1 MLKRAVAAICL
12 LAVSLSCSILSAQ
25 GNKAPEQH
33 GSSLK
38 GTYYKAV
45 VPDTL
50 DLAERARLAVNAI
63 TGAADPHNNYEVFQ
77 CGHCDQQPANFN
89 HNHGGPCIAK
99 AIDVIPRMRRM
110 SGSRQNE
117 DYDVKIVNSML
128 RDVDAN
134 GLWWIKGENRPWR
147 HRFGEKVYWPFPQ
160 GRLIVGL
167 MAWHDYDRNPQ
178 WLPITEK
185 LVEGLHRVA
194 EQNEQRAWFRN
205 TDSPNIEL
213 AGFAESYEKPK
224 PEDRRF
230 QVFMEA
236 APLKGGGSWS
246 VDRVTLEYPDS
257 KRTALDDDF
266 SGDDINKSNWVTIV
280 NADAASIQQTDSS
293 LRFENPASTGY
304 RWNTQIVH
312 SRKSFPA
319 VHQGNGLR
327 MTLHIKGN
335 SNAHYIVG
343 LLPKFEKYP
352 GRETPRPPFGFHQ
365 SAGDGRLLYP
375 LRSDFI
381 VPVDI
386 GGRNSNYAIRITLN
400 EKSGAVWEYDLQDG
414 EGWQTARE
422 TGSVVARRPLSPGEP
437 AVEMQVNGN
446 PLRALSQWYA
456 QTGDKDSRELAA
468 KVARFMTK
476 PGRWGRTAEG
486 PSMAEPYEQA
496 RWQGHFHWF
505 ATGVVGLT
513 DYATTTNDVQ
523 LLRYLKSYYEYSR
536 QFGIVRIGF
545 FPAVISP
552 LDQRRSASQQIY
564 GGPGQNDEGCALA
577 DMIDIALMLS
587 EAGVGDYWDDI
598 DSMVR
603 NHLVEH
609 QMLDRERLEHIV
621 AHSPKFEMRP
631 GIHNT
636 ENVIDRNIGAFASCA
651 EPTKMY
657 AWWTMCCNA
666 NMMLAMH
673 KAWDSIVRF
682 DNGQAQ
688 VNLLLNRASPW
699 VDIDSYLPYEGK
711 VVLKNKQARRMSV
724 RMPLWVDR
732 KAVRCQVNGD
742 EIPPRWLGRQLQI
755 EDLQANDTITIAF
768 PMVETTERHTERTY
782 GTTFTCHF
790 KGNTLI
796 DISPRPEEFSLK
808 RISSDDGAFTEL
820 NKEMAYPLYQREHLE
835 ANKARTREVTRYVH
849 QH

>member
-1 MLKRAVAAICL
+1 MLNRTVSVIGL
-12 LAVSLSCSILSAQ
+12 LIVGLSNSMLTAQ
-25 GNKAPEQH
+25 GIKAPEQRE
-33 GSSLK
+33 SLLQ
-38 GTYYKAV
+38 GAYYRAV

-89 HNHGGPCIAK
+89 HNHGGPCLAK

-117 DYDVKIVNSML
+117 EFDLKIVNSML
-128 RDVDAN
+128 RDVDEN
-134 GLWWIKGENRPWR
+134 GLWWIKGEGRPWR
-147 HRFGEKVYWPFPQ
+147 HRFGDKMYWPFPQ
-160 GRLIVGL
+160 GRLISGL
-167 MAWHDYDRNPQ
+167 VAWHDYDRNPK
-178 WLPITEK
+178 WLPITKK

-194 EQNEQRAWFRN
+194 EQNEQRAWFKN
-205 TDSPNIEL
+205 SSSPNLGL
-213 AGFAESYEKPK
+213 AGFAESYEEKRK
-224 PEDRRF
+224 AMQF

-246 VDRVTLEYPDS
+246 VDRVTLEYPNAR
-257 KRTALDDDF
+257 KVALDDDF
-266 SGDDINKSNWVTIV
+266 TGDDINKSNWVTIA
-280 NADAASIQQTDSS
+280 NDDAASIKQANRS
-293 LRFENPASTGY
+293 LLFENSASTGY

-312 SRKSFPA
+312 SRESFPA
-319 VHQGNGLR
+319 MDQGNGLR
-327 MTLHIKGN
+327 MTLHIKDN
-335 SNAHYIVG
+335 SNSHFIVG

-352 GRETPRPPFGFHQ
+352 GHTPPRPLFGFHQ
-365 SAGDGRLLYP
+365 SAQERRLLYP
-375 LRSDFI
+375 MKSDFT

-386 GGRNSNYAIRITLN
+386 GGRNSNYAIRITLS
-400 EKSGAVWEYDLQDG
+400 EKSGALWEYDLRDG
-414 EGWQTARE
+414 KGWQTARNTKTWE
-422 TGSVVARRPLSPGEP
+422 PGRALSSDEP
-437 AVEMQVNGN
+437 SDVEMQVNGN
-446 PLRALSQWYA
+446 PLRALSEWYA
-456 QTGDKDSRELAA
+456 QTGDKDSRQLAE

-476 PGRWGRTAEG
+476 RGRWGSSAEG
-486 PSMAEPYEQA
+486 PSMADSYEQA

-523 LLRYLKSYYEYSR
+523 LLRHLKSYYEYSR
-536 QFGIVRIGF
+536 QFGIGRIGF
-545 FPAVISP
+545 FPAVVSP
-552 LDQRRSASQQIY
+552 LAQRRSAGQRIY

-577 DMIDIALMLS
+577 DMIDIAIMLS
-587 EAGVGDYWDDI
+587 EAGVGDYWDDV

-609 QMLDRERLEHIV
+609 QMLDRERLQHIV
-621 AHSPKFEMRP
+621 AHSPKSEMRP
-631 GIHNT
+631 GINNT
-636 ENVIDRNIGAFASCA
+636 ENVIERNIGAFASCA

-673 KAWDSIVRF
+673 KAWDAIVRF
-682 DNGQAQ
+682 DNGLAQ

-711 VVLKNKQARRMSV
+711 VVLKNKQAERMSV
-724 RMPLWVDR
+724 RLPLWVDR
-732 KAVRCQVNGD
+732 KAVRCDVNG
-742 EIPPRWLGRQLQI
+742 EKISLRWLGRQLQI
-755 EDLQANDTITIAF
+755 ANLQPQDTITITF

-782 GTTFTCHF
+782 GTTYTCRF

-808 RISSDDGAFTEL
+808 RISSDDGVFTEL
-820 NKEMAYPLYQREHLE
+820 NKEMAYPLYQRDHLKG
-835 ANKARTREVTRYVH
+835 NKAPTKEVTRYVH

>member
-1 MLKRAVAAICL
+1 MKLERFVTLHRSPPTICL
-12 LAVSLSCSILSAQ
+12 LAVVLSCSVGSAQ
-25 GNKAPEQH
+25 RIKAPEQRE
-33 GSSLK
+33 SSLK

-50 DLAERARLAVNAI
+50 DLAERAWLAVNAI

-89 HNHGGPCIAK
+89 HNHGGPCLSK

-117 DYDVKIVNSML
+117 DFDRKIVNSML
-128 RDVDAN
+128 RDVDEN
-134 GLWWIKGENRPWR
+134 GLWWIKGEGRPWR
-147 HRFGEKVYWPFPQ
+147 HQFGEKTYWPFPQ

-167 MAWHDYDRNPQ
+167 LAWHDYDRNPK

-185 LVEGLHRVA
+185 LVTGLHRVA
-194 EQNEQRAWFRN
+194 GQNKQRAWFQN
-205 TDSPNIEL
+205 SSSPGLGL
-213 AGFAESYEKPK
+213 AGFAESYEKSN
-224 PEDRRF
+224 RSATRF
-230 QVFMEA
+230 QVFLEA
-236 APLKGGGSWS
+236 APRKGGGNWS
-246 VDRVTLEYPDS
+246 VDRITLEYPGA
-257 KRTALDDDF
+257 KRVALDDDF
-266 SGDDINKSNWVTIV
+266 NTDDIKKSNWVTIV
-280 NADAASIQQTDSS
+280 NDDAASIQQKDGS
-293 LRFENPASTGY
+293 LQFENRSVDRY

-319 VHQGNGLR
+319 VAQGHGLR
-327 MTLHIKGN
+327 MTLQIRGN
-335 SNAHYIVG
+335 TNSHYIVG
-343 LLPKFEKYP
+343 LLPKFKKYP
-352 GRETPRPPFGFHQ
+352 GRETPKPPFGFHQ
-365 SAGDGRLLYP
+365 SAGEKRLLYP
-375 LRSDFI
+375 MRSDFN

-386 GGRNSNYAIRITLN
+386 GGRNSNYAIRITLGGD
-400 EKSGAVWEYDLQDG
+400 SGVLWEYDLRDG
-414 EGWQTARE
+414 KGWQTARK
-422 TGSVVARRPLSPGEP
+422 GARPSEPGG
-437 AVEMQVNGN
+437 VEMQVNGN

-456 QTGDKDSRELAA
+456 QTGDKNSRRLAA

-476 PGRWGRTAEG
+476 PGLWGSTAEG
-486 PSMAEPYEQA
+486 PSMADPYEHA

-505 ATGVVGLT
+505 ATGVVGLA

-545 FPAVISP
+545 FPAVISS
-552 LDQRRSASQQIY
+552 LGQRRAASQRIY
-564 GGPGQNDEGCALA
+564 GGTGQNDEGCALA
-577 DMIDIALMLS
+577 DMIDIAIMLS

-609 QMLDRERLEHIV
+609 QLLDRKRLKHIV
-621 AHSPKFEMRP
+621 SHSPKFEMRP
-631 GIHNT
+631 GINNT
-636 ENVIDRNIGAFASCA
+636 ENVIERNIGAFASCA

-673 KAWDSIVRF
+673 KAWDGIVRF
-682 DNGQAQ
+682 DNGLAQ

-711 VVLKNKQARRMSV
+711 VVLRNKTAERMSV

-732 KAVRCQVNGD
+732 QALRCEVNG
-742 EIPPRWLGRQLQI
+742 EETPLRWLGRQLQI
-755 EDLQANDTITIAF
+755 DALQPHDTITITF
-768 PMVETTERHTERTY
+768 PMVETTEKHTERTY
-782 GTTFTCHF
+782 NTTYTCRF

-820 NKEMAYPLYQREHLE
+820 NKEMAYPLYQRAHLK
-835 ANKARTREVTRYVH
+835 ANKAPTKEVTRYVH

>member
-1 MLKRAVAAICL
+1 MLKSVLAAICF
-12 LAVSLSCSILSAQ
+12 LALFCSMLNAQ
-25 GNKAPEQH
+25 GITAPERR

-38 GTYYKAV
+38 GTYYKVV

-89 HNHGGPCIAK
+89 HNHGGPCLAK
-99 AIDVIPRMRRM
+99 AIDVLPRMRRM

-117 DYDVKIVNSML
+117 NFDRKIVNSML
-128 RDVDAN
+128 RDVDGN
-134 GLWWIKGENRPWR
+134 GLWWIKGEGRPWR
-147 HRFGEKVYWPFPQ
+147 HQFGDRMYWPFPQ
-160 GRLIVGL
+160 GRLIAGL
-167 MAWHDYDRNPQ
+167 LAWHDYDRNPQ

-185 LVEGLHRVA
+185 LVQGLHRVA
-194 EQNEQRAWFRN
+194 GQNDQRAWFRN
-205 TDSPNIEL
+205 SSAPDLGL
-213 AGFAESYEKPK
+213 AGFAESYEKSK
-224 PEDRRF
+224 REAMRF
-230 QVFMEA
+230 QVFLEA

-246 VDRVTLEYPDS
+246 VDRVTLEYPGV
-257 KRTALDDDF
+257 KKMALDDDF
-266 SGDDINKSNWVTIV
+266 NGDDINKSNWVTIV
-280 NADAASIQQTDSS
+280 NADTASIQQADSA
-293 LRFENPASTGY
+293 LRFENSGSTGY

-312 SRKSFPA
+312 SRSAFPA
-319 VHQGNGLR
+319 VEKGDGLR

-343 LLPKFEKYP
+343 LLPKFTKYP
-352 GRETPRPPFGFHQ
+352 GRETPKPPFGFHQ
-365 SAGDGRLLYP
+365 SAAEKRLLYP
-375 LRSDFI
+375 LNSDFN

-386 GGRNSNYAIRITLN
+386 DGRNVNYAIRITLN
-400 EKSGAVWEYDLQDG
+400 EKSGAVWEYDLHDG
-414 EGWQTARE
+414 KGWQTARE
-422 TGSVVARRPLSPGEP
+422 TESAGPSARLSPGEP
-437 AVEMQVNGN
+437 GGVDMQVNGN
-446 PLRALSQWYA
+446 PLRALSQWSA
-456 QTGDKDSRELAA
+456 LTGDKDSRQLAA
-468 KVARFMTK
+468 KLARFMTK
-476 PGRWGRTAEG
+476 PGLWGSTAEG
-486 PSMAEPYEQA
+486 PSMAEPYEHA

-552 LDQRRSASQQIY
+552 LNARRNASQRIY
-564 GGPGQNDEGCALA
+564 GGTGQNDEGCALA
-577 DMIDIALMLS
+577 DMIDIALMLA

-598 DSMVR
+598 DAMVR

-609 QMLDRERLEHIV
+609 QMLDRERLKHIV
-621 AHSPKFEMRP
+621 THSPKFEMKP

-636 ENVIDRNIGAFASCA
+636 ENVIERNIGAFASCA

-673 KAWDSIVRF
+673 KAWDAIVRF
-682 DNGQAQ
+682 DNGLAQ

-699 VDIDSYLPYEGK
+699 VDIDSYLPYEGR
-711 VVLKNKQARRMSV
+711 VILRNKQAERMSV

-732 KAVRCQVNGD
+732 KAVRCEVNGQ
-742 EIPPRWLGRQLQI
+742 EIPLRWLGRQLQI
-755 EDLQANDTITIAF
+755 EDLQPRHTITITF
-768 PMVETTERHTERTY
+768 PMMETTEKHTELTY
-782 GTTFTCHF
+782 GTTYTCRF
-790 KGNTLI
+790 KGNTLV

-808 RISSDDGAFTEL
+808 RISSDDGSFTVL
-820 NKEMAYPLYQREHLE
+820 NKEMAYPLYQRAHLN
-835 ANKARTREVTRYVH
+835 ANKAPTKEVTRYVH